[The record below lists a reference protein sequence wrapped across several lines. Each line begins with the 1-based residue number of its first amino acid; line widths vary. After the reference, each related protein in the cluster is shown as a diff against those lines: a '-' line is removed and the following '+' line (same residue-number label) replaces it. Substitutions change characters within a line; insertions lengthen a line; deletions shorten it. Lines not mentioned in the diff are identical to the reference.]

1 MCGRPGMGSRNT
13 DDTPEAGDEDMDFTP
28 ITRAVRKW
36 RERGRARQ
44 ELQRLT
50 DLELADIGL
59 SRGDI
64 DSVVRGDIVRARP
77 SGFYEAR

>member
-1 MCGRPGMGSRNT
+1 
-13 DDTPEAGDEDMDFTP
+13 MDFTP

-36 RERGRARQ
+36 RERSRAWRERSRARQ

-64 DSVVRGDIVRARP
+64 DAVVRGDIVRSRP

>member
-1 MCGRPGMGSRNT
+1 
-13 DDTPEAGDEDMDFTP
+13 MDFAP

-36 RERGRARQ
+36 RERGRARH

-59 SRGDI
+59 SRRDI
-64 DSVVRGDIVRARP
+64 DSALRGDIVRSRP
-77 SGFYEAR
+77 SGFYEPR

>member
-1 MCGRPGMGSRNT
+1 
-13 DDTPEAGDEDMDFTP
+13 MDFTP
-28 ITRAVRKW
+28 ITQAVRKW

-59 SRGDI
+59 NRGEI
-64 DSVVRGDIVRARP
+64 DAALRGDIVRARP
-77 SGFYEAR
+77 SGFYQAR

>member
-1 MCGRPGMGSRNT
+1 
-13 DDTPEAGDEDMDFTP
+13 MDLTP

-36 RERGRARQ
+36 RERSRARQ

-59 SRGDI
+59 SRGNI
-64 DSVVRGDIVRARP
+64 DAALRGDIVRSRP